1 MAMNE
6 GTIGRNSFHRIIV
19 RWRDDNGTAVGPAV
33 EVPLNDV
40 RLADAVL
47 GGWHD
52 NASFARCDKQ
62 RCVGTGSHRLYRQDE
77 GWIGGLSTP
86 YIAKPAH
93 NASGA
98 GGWNSRPHLV
108 SGAWGQRTTL
118 GGTTLRSRLAE
129 VLRATP
135 VGATL
140 RYPQS
145 MADNATEAVLKQVE
159 ALYLGSRY
167 CVVPPG
173 DNPSSRRLQ
182 TVMISGC
189 VPVVCSDYFALP
201 FPLQISW
208 DASVLRVPEAS
219 CDRFIQRQLPRL
231 GRDAWEGMHRNVVR
245 VRQRL
250 AFLAT
255 APAAHGYVV
264 DAMLRELALARPTP
278 RAVSP
283 DA

>member
-6 GTIGRNSFHRIIV
+6 GTIGRNTFHRILV
-19 RWRDDNGTAVGPAV
+19 RWRDDNGTAVGGAV
-33 EVPLNDV
+33 EVPLNN
-40 RLADAVL
+40 VL

-86 YIAKPAH
+86 YIAKPSH
-93 NASGA
+93 NASG
-98 GGWNSRPHLV
+98 GGWSSRPHLV

-118 GGTTLRSRLAE
+118 AGTALRSRLAKVLQATPGGTTLRFPRSVAE
-129 VLRATP
+129 
-135 VGATL
+135 
-140 RYPQS
+140 
-145 MADNATEAVLKQVE
+145 NATQAVLKQVE

-231 GRDAWEGMHRNVVR
+231 GRGTWESMHRNVVR
-245 VRQRL
+245 AHRRL
-250 AFLAT
+250 TFLAT